1 MIIHPGSKV
10 ENGLQEVK
18 SKGDRPVRKWQ
29 ILVWHKGLLT
39 CLGVLMERSGS
50 QKTYGERKFI
60 EPIGWLKR
68 KRRTKDETYKLKFN
82 KKLCLSF

>member
-1 MIIHPGSKV
+1 MIVHPGSNV
-10 ENGLQEVK
+10 ENGLQEEK
-18 SKGDRPVRKWQ
+18 PNGDRPVRKWQ
-29 ILVWHKGLLT
+29 ILVLHEGLLT

-60 EPIGWLKR
+60 EPTGWLKR
-68 KRRTKDETYKLKFN
+68 KRRTKDETHKLKFN

>member
-1 MIIHPGSKV
+1 MIIHPGSNV

-39 CLGVLMERSGS
+39 CLRVLTERSGS
-50 QKTYGERKFI
+50 QQTHGESKFI
-60 EPIGWLKR
+60 EPMEWLKR
-68 KRRTKDETYKLKFN
+68 KRRTKDETHI
-82 KKLCLSF
+82 